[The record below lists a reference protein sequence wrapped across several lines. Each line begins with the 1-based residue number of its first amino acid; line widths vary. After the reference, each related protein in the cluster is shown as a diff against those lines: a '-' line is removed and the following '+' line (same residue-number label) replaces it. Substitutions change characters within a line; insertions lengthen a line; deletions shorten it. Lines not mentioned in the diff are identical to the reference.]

1 MATAY
6 FVREG
11 TGERA
16 TDAGREVSL
25 TAITYSFKNAK
36 LKWFPDA
43 PTFGS
48 KEPANA
54 FSHYIYVVVHVNND
68 ETNGLFNK
76 AGYWLLRDITPSN
89 FENYYTE
96 HGDSV

>member
-25 TAITYSFKNAK
+25 AKITNTFKSAK
-36 LKWFPDA
+36 LEWSQDA
-43 PTFGS
+43 PILGS
-48 KEPANA
+48 QKPANA
-54 FSHYIYVVVHVNND
+54 VSDYRYVVVHVEDD
-68 ETNGLFNK
+68 ETDSQFNK
-76 AGYWLLRDITPSN
+76 AGYWLLEGVSPSD
-89 FENYYTE
+89 FAQSLE
-96 HGDSV
+96 SK